1 MRLTAKDSRS
11 HTRRLR
17 PAYLRRKYS
26 LVGGGHNL
34 AVCSPQRPTGY
45 TNAFGG
51 KLALL
56 QPWPWKSH
64 SDPPS
69 IPKKSVL
76 LKNLG
81 FSISSV

>member
-34 AVCSPQRPTGY
+34 AMCSPQRPTGY

-56 QPWPWKSH
+56 
-64 SDPPS
+64 
-69 IPKKSVL
+69 
-76 LKNLG
+76 
-81 FSISSV
+81 

>member
-51 KLALL
+51 KLALETCL
-56 QPWPWKSH
+56 GLEKVTPTL
-64 SDPPS
+64 PPYPRS
-69 IPKKSVL
+69 P
-76 LKNLG
+76 
-81 FSISSV
+81 FC